1 MNAIKRFYSTY
12 IKRWVKAIA
21 AAVGGAI
28 AGLLI
33 NWVQGTTPIPT
44 TKDELY
50 TLLIAT
56 LLPPILA
63 LFSPANKITQ
73 KQLDKDPNVVGGT
86 VIDTPAPAV
95 ATDIDDTPPP
105 TPGLGGGVFRNPWK

>member
-1 MNAIKRFYSTY
+1 MNTINLFYAKY
-12 IKRWVKAIA
+12 IKRWVKAVA
-21 AAVGGAI
+21 AAVGGAL

-56 LLPPILA
+56 VLPPLLA

-86 VIDTPAPAV
+86 VVDQAQPVTPA
-95 ATDIDDTPPP
+95 
-105 TPGLGGGVFRNPWK
+105 GGYKNPWQG

>member
-1 MNAIKRFYSTY
+1 MNALKLFYTKH

-21 AAVGGAI
+21 SAVGGAL

-44 TKDELY
+44 TQKELY

-56 LLPPILA
+56 ILPALLTV
-63 LFSPANKITQ
+63 FSPANKITQ
-73 KQLDKDPNVVGGT
+73 KQLDKDPNVIGGT
-86 VIDTPAPAV
+86 VVPDV
-95 ATDIDDTPPP
+95 QVPPP
-105 TPGLGGGVFRNPWK
+105 PDPPRQSSWA